1 MIFVTLM
8 FGVAVR
14 YRSVQCHRSKCFPDG
29 KPAPAV
35 LRVRFQGVLIVR
47 SRILFFAGAMA
58 LAPIVTALVPAGSA
72 TAHGWITGPASRQ
85 EQCARGLV
93 PCGAVKYEPQSVEG
107 SKGLTN
113 CSANKYPELDDDSL
127 GWVPQKV
134 SSSASFTWKNTA
146 NHRTLNWE
154 YFIGNTRV
162 AVFDGRNEQP
172 AMEVT
177 HTVDLSNYSG
187 RQKLRAV
194 WNIGDTAAAF
204 YSCVDLEVGGGGG
217 TPPAT
222 TTPKPTTPRPT
233 TSTPGPTTT
242 PPATTTKPPATT
254 TKPPATTTPGHE
266 HPTTTTA
273 PAGSSWRQG
282 ATYAIGDKVSYQG
295 ATYSCRQAHTVHDP
309 NWTPPNTPALWSRV

>member
-1 MIFVTLM
+1 M
-8 FGVAVR
+8 
-14 YRSVQCHRSKCFPDG
+14 
-29 KPAPAV
+29 
-35 LRVRFQGVLIVR
+35 R

-93 PCGAVKYEPQSVEG
+93 PCGALKYEPQSVEG

-177 HTVDLSNYSG
+177 HTVDLSKYSG

-222 TTPKPTTPRPT
+222 TM
-233 TSTPGPTTT
+233 
-242 PPATTTKPPATT
+242 KPPATT

-282 ATYAIGDKVSYQG
+282 ATYAIGDKVNYQG

-309 NWTPPNTPALWSRV
+309 NWMPPNTPALWSRV

>member
-1 MIFVTLM
+1 M
-8 FGVAVR
+8 FPGRQAGPCR
-14 YRSVQCHRSKCFPDG
+14 PPRAFPRSIDSE
-29 KPAPAV
+29 KPNSV
-35 LRVRFQGVLIVR
+35 LRR
-47 SRILFFAGAMA
+47 SNGIGA
-58 LAPIVTALVPAGSA
+58 LVTALVPAGSA

-107 SKGLTN
+107 SKGLTT

-134 SSSASFTWKNTA
+134 SGSASFTWKNTA

-154 YFIGNTRV
+154 YFIGDTRI

-172 AMEVT
+172 PMEVT
-177 HTVDLSNYSG
+177 HTVDVSRYSG

-204 YSCVDLEVGGGGG
+204 YSCVDLDVSGGGG
-217 TPPAT
+217 TPPPT
-222 TTPKPTTPRPT
+222 TTPKPTTTRP
-233 TSTPGPTTT
+233 STA
-242 PPATTTKPPATT
+242 PPTKPPATT
-254 TKPPATTTPGHE
+254 TKPPMTTTPGHE
-266 HPTTTTA
+266 HPTTTA
-273 PAGSSWRQG
+273 VPGGSSWRHG
-282 ATYAIGDKVSYQG
+282 ATYAIGDKVTYQG

>member
-1 MIFVTLM
+1 M
-8 FGVAVR
+8 
-14 YRSVQCHRSKCFPDG
+14 
-29 KPAPAV
+29 
-35 LRVRFQGVLIVR
+35 
-47 SRILFFAGAMA
+47 
-58 LAPIVTALVPAGSA
+58 
-72 TAHGWITGPASRQ
+72 
-85 EQCARGLV
+85 

-107 SKGLTN
+107 PKGLTT

-134 SSSASFTWKNTA
+134 AGSASITWKNTA

-154 YFIGNTRV
+154 YFIGNTRI

-217 TPPAT
+217 TPPT
-222 TTPKPTTPRPT
+222 TTKPTTSQPT
-233 TSTPGPTTT
+233 TSTPAPTT

-254 TKPPATTTPGHE
+254 TKPPVTTTPWHE
-266 HPTTTTA
+266 HPTTTPA
-273 PAGSSWRQG
+273 PGGSPWRQG
-282 ATYAIGDKVSYQG
+282 ATYAIGDKVTYQG
-295 ATYSCRQAHTVHDP
+295 AVYSCRQAHTVHDP
-309 NWTPPNTPALWSRV
+309 NWTPPNTPALWSRL

>member
-1 MIFVTLM
+1 M
-8 FGVAVR
+8 
-14 YRSVQCHRSKCFPDG
+14 
-29 KPAPAV
+29 
-35 LRVRFQGVLIVR
+35 R
-47 SRILFFAGAMA
+47 SRIMFFAGAMA
-58 LAPIVTALVPAGSA
+58 LAPLVTALVPAGSA

-134 SSSASFTWKNTA
+134 SGSASFTWKNTA

-154 YFIGNTRV
+154 YFIGDTRI

-172 AMEVT
+172 PMEVT
-177 HTVDLSNYSG
+177 HTVDVSRYSG

-204 YSCVDLEVGGGGG
+204 YSCVDLEVSGGGG
-217 TPPAT
+217 TPPPT
-222 TTPKPTTPRPT
+222 TTPKPTTTQP
-233 TSTPGPTTT
+233 STT
-242 PPATTTKPPATT
+242 PPTKPPATT
-254 TKPPATTTPGHE
+254 TKPPVTTTPGHE
-266 HPTTTTA
+266 HPTTTAA
-273 PAGSSWRQG
+273 PGGSSWRHG
-282 ATYAIGDKVSYQG
+282 ATYAIGDKVTYQG

>member
-1 MIFVTLM
+1 M
-8 FGVAVR
+8 
-14 YRSVQCHRSKCFPDG
+14 
-29 KPAPAV
+29 
-35 LRVRFQGVLIVR
+35 R

-58 LAPIVTALVPAGSA
+58 LAPLVTALVPAGSA

-134 SSSASFTWKNTA
+134 SGSASFTWKNTA

-154 YFIGNTRV
+154 YFIGGTRI

-172 AMEVT
+172 PMEVT
-177 HTVDLSNYSG
+177 HTVDVSRYSG

-204 YSCVDLEVGGGGG
+204 YSCVDLEVSGGGG
-217 TPPAT
+217 TPAPT
-222 TTPKPTTPRPT
+222 TTPKPTTTQP
-233 TSTPGPTTT
+233 SAT

-254 TKPPATTTPGHE
+254 TKPPVRTTPGHE
-266 HPTTTTA
+266 HPTTTAA
-273 PAGSSWRQG
+273 PGGSPWRHG
-282 ATYAIGDKVSYQG
+282 ATYATGDKVTYQG

>member
-1 MIFVTLM
+1 M
-8 FGVAVR
+8 
-14 YRSVQCHRSKCFPDG
+14 
-29 KPAPAV
+29 
-35 LRVRFQGVLIVR
+35 R

-58 LAPIVTALVPAGSA
+58 LAPLVTALVPAGSA
-72 TAHGWITGPASRQ
+72 DAHGWVTGPASRQ

-107 SKGLTN
+107 PKGLTN

-134 SSSASFTWKNTA
+134 AGRAAFTWKNTA
-146 NHRTLNWE
+146 NHRTANWE
-154 YFIGNTRV
+154 YFIGNSRV

-177 HTVDLSNYSG
+177 HTIDVSNYAG

-204 YSCVDLEVGGGGG
+204 YSCVDLDVVVGA
-217 TPPAT
+217 PAT
-222 TTPKPTTPRPT
+222 TTPKPTTSQPT
-233 TSTPGPTTT
+233 TSAPVPTSTTT
-242 PPATTTKPPATT
+242 PPAPTTKPPVTT
-254 TKPPATTTPGHE
+254 APGHE
-266 HPTTTTA
+266 HPTTTAA
-273 PAGSSWRQG
+273 PAVPLWRPG
-282 ATYAIGDKVSYQG
+282 ATYAIGDTATYQG
-295 ATYSCRQAHTVHDP
+295 ATYRCRQAHTVHDP